1 MRTTKETRI
10 RRAVHGLHPMA
21 PACDQAFP
29 CTRSIDCDRA
39 RMPSRIQ
46 ITVRCFA
53 AVRDLFGRD
62 QIDVELDE
70 GSVLADLRTVLLA
83 QQPKLAALPLAYAV
97 NRAYA
102 KEDRVLQQGD
112 EVALIP
118 PISGGSPDADVWRL
132 DFQRE
137 PLDARELERQARTD
151 RDGAVCTFTGTTRN
165 HNEGALV
172 KQLAYEAF
180 EEMAQEVTARIVA
193 DVFAQHAITRV
204 RIAHRLGPVPVGEA
218 CVVVVV
224 SAEHR
229 GPAFDACRV
238 VMDRLKHEVP
248 IWKRELLRDGGGE
261 RWVGELPKVDPLR

>member
-1 MRTTKETRI
+1 
-10 RRAVHGLHPMA
+10 
-21 PACDQAFP
+21 
-29 CTRSIDCDRA
+29 
-39 RMPSRIQ
+39 MPSRIQ